1 MEALLGIF
9 TAFGLASSAGLNA
22 YIPLLVVAILGR
34 FTDLITLTA
43 PWNALES
50 WWVIGILAVLLV
62 VEVVADKIPA
72 VDTINDT
79 VQSLVR
85 PAAGAIV
92 FASSAGSISNVHPVL
107 AIICGILAAG
117 GIHAVKATARP
128 VITATTAG
136 MLNPAV
142 STAEDVTSLVISVL
156 SIVLPL
162 LALILLLLLIVWF
175 ARWVAGRRARR
186 ERGRL

>member
-1 MEALLGIF
+1 MESLLGVF

-22 YIPLLVVAILGR
+22 YIPLLVVALLGR

-43 PWNALES
+43 PWDALES

-72 VDTINDT
+72 VDSVNDT
-79 VQSLVR
+79 IQSFVR

-92 FASSAGSISNVHPVL
+92 FASSAGSISGVHPVL

-128 VITATTAG
+128 VITATTGG

-156 SIVLPL
+156 SIVLPI
-162 LALILLLLLIVWF
+162 LALILLALVIIWF
-175 ARWVAGRRARR
+175 ARWLVRRRANRATDR
-186 ERGRL
+186 